1 MPSKNDWTRPQ
12 VLAALHL
19 YFLLPFGKLDRHTPK
34 VKQLGTWLG
43 RTASAVALKLVN
55 LASLDPAITATGRVG
70 MRKSSEL
77 DKQIWRELAV
87 NWDKTAL
94 DAAGHYAQLAAQFA
108 VQNDTPAQSIE
119 SDDSTDLVDPIDA
132 VIAPGITR
140 AAVVQVR
147 VNQALFRQSILAR
160 YNGTCCVSGL
170 QNEKLLIASHIVPWS
185 EDKTNRLN
193 PQNGLCLSALHD
205 RAYDQGLMSVT
216 PDYKIHVSPKIK
228 ALKGDTFIQDSL
240 MRFDQ
245 KELVLP
251 ERFRPG
257 ADFLARHAA
266 RFGYL

>member
-19 YFLLPFGKLDRHTPK
+19 YFLLPFGKLDRNTPQ

-55 LASLDPAITATGRVG
+55 LASLDPAVTTTGRVG

-77 DKQIWRELAV
+77 DKQLWRELAA

-94 DAAGHYAQLAAQFA
+94 DAAAHYSKLA
-108 VQNDTPAQSIE
+108 VQNATSATANLVN
-119 SDDSTDLVDPIDA
+119 SDNSHDLADPIDA
-132 VIAPGITR
+132 LIPPGKTR

-147 VNQALFRQSILAR
+147 VNQAHFRQSVLAR

-170 QNEKLLIASHIVPWS
+170 QNDKLLIASHIVPWS

-205 RAYDQGLMSVT
+205 RAYDQGLISVT
-216 PDYKIHVSPKIK
+216 PDFKIHVSPKIK

-245 KELVLP
+245 KPLVLP

>member
-19 YFLLPFGKLDRHTPK
+19 YHLLPFGKLDRNTPQ
-34 VKQLGTWLG
+34 VKQLGIWLG

-55 LASLDPAITATGRVG
+55 LASLDPAVIASGRVG
-70 MRKSSEL
+70 MRGSSAL
-77 DKQIWRELAV
+77 DQQIWRELVA

-94 DAAGHYAQLAAQFA
+94 EAAAHYVQLAAQNPA
-108 VQNDTPAQSIE
+108 SAQVQ
-119 SDDSTDLVDPIDA
+119 PIAINQNADWVEPVDA
-132 VIAPGITR
+132 VIPPGKTR
-140 AAVVQVR
+140 AAIVQIR
-147 VNQALFRQSILAR
+147 VNQAQFRQSVLAR
-160 YNGTCCVSGL
+160 YNATCCISGL
-170 QNEKLLIASHIVPWS
+170 QNAKLLIASHIVPWS

-205 RAYDQGLMSVT
+205 RAYDQGLISVT
-216 PDYKIHVSPKIK
+216 PDFKIHVSPKIK

-245 KELVLP
+245 KPLVLP

-257 ADFLARHAA
+257 ADFLAHHAA

>member
-19 YFLLPFGKLDRHTPK
+19 YFLLPFGKLDRNTPQ
-34 VKQLGTWLG
+34 VIQLGTWLG

-55 LASLDPAITATGRVG
+55 LASLDPAITSTGRVG

-77 DKQIWRELAV
+77 DKQVWRELAV

-94 DAAGHYAQLAAQFA
+94 DAAAQYAKLAT
-108 VQNDTPAQSIE
+108 QNPSVATTEHAYTDDTVDSI
-119 SDDSTDLVDPIDA
+119 DPLLA
-132 VIAPGITR
+132 VIPPGKTR

-147 VNQALFRQSILAR
+147 VNQGLFRQYVLAR
-160 YNGTCCVSGL
+160 YNGTCCISGL
-170 QNEKLLIASHIVPWS
+170 QNDKLLIASHIVPWS

-205 RAYDQGLMSVT
+205 RAYDQGLISVT
-216 PDYKIHVSPKIK
+216 PDFKIHVSHKVK

-245 KELVLP
+245 KPLVLP